1 MLDVGGPWQRSR
13 VTQPADP
20 TEPAAVPAAPA
31 PPPATLR
38 SFWHD
43 LPREGRLL
51 LSIVVIEFLGTGLVL
66 PFAVVYLH
74 EVRGF
79 ALSDVG
85 LLLGIAPLVGMAVA
99 GPGGAVIDRLGAR
112 PVVLTSL
119 VLTMASDVLLTFA
132 TVLPVAAAALVLSG
146 LAGGAMWPAFQSMT
160 AAVVPSELRQRYFGL
175 NFTLLNLGIG
185 LGGLV
190 GGVFVDVHRA
200 WTFQAIYLADAAS
213 FLPAVGLLLG
223 PLRHQAGRPAQPE
236 HVTEPGSYRAV
247 VRLPAI
253 PGLLLLTFVVA
264 FVGYGQ
270 LNAGLQAYAR
280 DVGEVSTQALGL
292 AYAANTAVIVLL
304 QLAILRR
311 IEGHRRTRVMGLMG
325 LLWSASWLILGAS
338 GLAPGGW
345 GAAFAVTACASVFAL
360 GETLMQPTLPALTN
374 DLAPDHLRGRVN
386 ALASI
391 FFQLAAVVAPVS
403 AGWLIGHGLGSSYIA
418 LLVVGS
424 LSVAV
429 VGVRLERRLPPGVNG
444 VHSAALEHDDE
455 KVPAGDR

>member
-1 MLDVGGPWQRSR
+1 MS
-13 VTQPADP
+13 QPTDP
-20 TEPAAVPAAPA
+20 VDPATDIGVPPA
-31 PPPATLR
+31 PATLR
-38 SFWHD
+38 SFWQD

-85 LLLGIAPLVGMAVA
+85 LLLGISPLVGMVVA
-99 GPGGAVIDRLGAR
+99 GPGGALIDRIGAR

-132 TVLPVAAAALVLSG
+132 SVLPAAAAALVLSG

-160 AAVVPSELRQRYFGL
+160 AAVVPSRLRQRYFGL

-190 GGVFVDVHRA
+190 GGVFVDVHHT

-223 PLRHQAGRPAQPE
+223 PLRHQAGRPAHAE

-247 VRLPAI
+247 VRLPAMA
-253 PGLLLLTFVVA
+253 GLLVLTFLVA

-270 LNAGLQAYAR
+270 LNSGLQAYAR

-292 AYAANTAVIVLL
+292 AYAANTAVIVVL
-304 QLAILRR
+304 QLVVLRR
-311 IEGHRRTRVMGLMG
+311 IEGHRRTRVMAVMG
-325 LLWSASWLILGAS
+325 LLWSLSWLLLGAS
-338 GLAPGGW
+338 GLVPGTW
-345 GAAFAVTACASVFAL
+345 GATVLLTACASVFAL

-391 FFQLAAVVAPVS
+391 CFQLAAVVAPIS
-403 AGWLIGHGLGSSYIA
+403 AGWLIGHGFSSTYIG
-418 LLVVGS
+418 LLVGGS
-424 LSVAV
+424 VL
-429 VGVRLERRLPPGVNG
+429 VGVAGLRLERRLPPGVNG
-444 VHSAALEHDDE
+444 VHSPELDRADVQAPSE
-455 KVPAGDR
+455 VPAGDR